1 MCLQSARGGF
11 PKAWNSVCKTRDSCD
26 RALQGLFGL
35 TFTTFQHILACV
47 WAEYIDV
54 DVLSFSIPFA
64 GMKNVAFFFNAISTQ
79 SLKKPTGKKKAN
91 EEDEESD
98 DNEQFPDSSQVA
110 SSTSQEWV
118 SSHPTIFPLTR

>member
-1 MCLQSARGGF
+1 M
-11 PKAWNSVCKTRDSCD
+11 
-26 RALQGLFGL
+26 
-35 TFTTFQHILACV
+35 
-47 WAEYIDV
+47 

-64 GMKNVAFFFNAISTQ
+64 GMKNVAFFYSAISTQ

-98 DNEQFPDSSQVA
+98 DNEQFPDSTCSSQVA